1 MKAIKFQ
8 DLEFEDISK
17 THGED
22 AIQTYLEFENG
33 YDISV
38 VKHKYSYGGEKG
50 MYEVGCFYNNHMVDP
65 ADWGDTVKGWLTPED
80 VETELGLIKCLDISD

>member
-65 ADWGDTVKGWLTPED
+65 ADWGDTVKGWLNPED
-80 VETELGLIKCLDISD
+80 VEKEIALVQAL

>member
-50 MYEVGCFYNNHMVDP
+50 MYEIGCFYNNHMVDP
-65 ADWGDTVKGWLTPED
+65 ADWGDTVKGWLNPED
-80 VETELGLIKCLDISD
+80 IEKEIALVQAL

>member
-65 ADWGDTVKGWLTPED
+65 ADWGDTVKGWLNPED
-80 VETELGLIKCLDISD
+80 VEKEISLVQAL

>member
-38 VKHKYSYGGEKG
+38 VKHKYSYGGKKG

-65 ADWGDTVKGWLTPED
+65 ADWGDTVKGWLNESD
-80 VETELGLIKCLDISD
+80 VEHWLNYIKRL

>member
-8 DLEFEDISK
+8 DLEFKDISK
-17 THGED
+17 THGEN
-22 AIQTYLEFENG
+22 AVQTYLEFENG

-50 MYEVGCFYNNHMVDP
+50 MYEIGCFYNNHMVDP
-65 ADWGDTVKGWLTPED
+65 ADWGDTVKGWLNPED
-80 VETELGLIKCLDISD
+80 VEKEIALVQAL